1 MQFKQCTP
9 YYLPAFAYSLD
20 TLEKRFEEFRA
31 TPLSDTGTESL
42 GFVSPMDLSRDD
54 LIIKL
59 GCLYGFRLKI
69 QEKKIS
75 PSKVKEV
82 VSQRV
87 SKIMEEKPDLD
98 QAKLENEY
106 YGQVKE
112 EMLRLEIPSVNYVT
126 AFIDT
131 DSGYLFVNDKSEK
144 RCEQLLKLLRR
155 SLGSFVALPV
165 NTEYQPSDALSRALQ
180 GERKLSDFLRVDY
193 YDQIK
198 AVGDKATKQVSFKG
212 IKIGKE
218 ECEVLKGKSIT
229 QMGLV
234 FCANEDETWA
244 ITIVSKRDKHFYILS
259 FVEPIPNSDPLA
271 DRLFS
276 MSDEDFN
283 ANWLITADRL
293 NRIIYSLNESFGG
306 RTVTNRESEESV
318 AQLKEAQLM
327 SVTEENISEDA
338 KALLEGAE

>member
-1 MQFKQCTP
+1 MQFNQCTP

-31 TPLSDTGTESL
+31 KPLSDTGTESL
-42 GFVSPMDLSRDD
+42 GFVSPIDLSRDD
-54 LIIKL
+54 LIVSL
-59 GCLYGFRLKI
+59 ECLYGLRIKI

-87 SKIMEEKPDLD
+87 SKIIEEKPDLD
-98 QAKLENEY
+98 QAKLESEH
-106 YGQVKE
+106 YGLVKE

-131 DSGYLFVNDKSEK
+131 DSGYLFINDKSEK

-155 SLGSFVALPV
+155 CLGSFVALPV
-165 NTEYQPSDALSRALQ
+165 NTEHQPSDVLSRALQ
-180 GERKLSDFLRVDY
+180 GDRKLSEFLRLDY

-218 ECEVLKGKSIT
+218 EREVLKGKVIT
-229 QMGLV
+229 QMGLI
-234 FCANEDETWA
+234 FCANEDETWSL
-244 ITIVSKRDKHFYILS
+244 TIVSKRDKNFYVLN
-259 FVEPIPNSDPLA
+259 FVEPIPNPDPLA
-271 DRLFS
+271 DRLFG

-293 NRIIYSLNESFGG
+293 NRIVSALNESFGG
-306 RTVTNRESEESV
+306 RTITNRESEDYV
-318 AQLKEAQLM
+318 AQLKEAQTM
-327 SVTEENISEDA
+327 SVTEEAISEEA

>member
-20 TLEKRFEEFRA
+20 TLEKRFEEFRSK
-31 TPLSDTGTESL
+31 PLSDTGTESL
-42 GFVSPMDLSRDD
+42 GFVSPMDLNRDE
-54 LIIKL
+54 LIINL
-59 GCLYGFRLKI
+59 GCLYGLRLKI
-69 QEKKIS
+69 QEKNIS

-87 SKIMEEKPDLD
+87 SKIIEEKPELD
-98 QAKLENEY
+98 QEKLENEHY
-106 YGQVKE
+106 SQVKE

-155 SLGSFVALPV
+155 CLGSFVALPV
-165 NTEYQPSDALSRALQ
+165 NTEHQPSEALSEVLQ

-198 AVGDKATKQVSFKG
+198 AVGDKANKQVSFKG
-212 IKIGKE
+212 IEIGKE
-218 ECEVLKGKSIT
+218 EREVLKGKSIT
-229 QMGLV
+229 QIGLV

-276 MSDEDFN
+276 ISDEDFN

-293 NRIIYSLNESFGG
+293 NRIFSALNESFGG
-306 RTVTNRESEESV
+306 RVISDRESEESIN
-318 AQLKEAQLM
+318 QLKEAQLM
-327 SVTEENISEDA
+327 SVTEEKISEEA
-338 KALLEGAE
+338 KALLDGAE